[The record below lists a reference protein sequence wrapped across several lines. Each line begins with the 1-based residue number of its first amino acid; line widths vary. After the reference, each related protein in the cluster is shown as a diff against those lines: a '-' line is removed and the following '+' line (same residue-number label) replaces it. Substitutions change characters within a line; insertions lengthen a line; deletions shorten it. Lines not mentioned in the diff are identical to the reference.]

1 MVTAT
6 AAAIAALESDSES
19 GSRAGSAARRSAEG
33 LKFAQ
38 LQLVKAR
45 GPDEEWKIRRELLDT
60 AQRSPRRSLLRESET
75 PSRLVRMPHVHAE
88 SDGLMRR
95 TRARPESAVSFNPQD
110 QIFPVSPL
118 VSPIRGTRR
127 LHVRSGHAET
137 TKTTLPNDG
146 LRLEGRPEFSYPLS
160 ATGGGSLA
168 AFQRRPGM
176 QKPMTPRTRK
186 KRMREARIKAAEEE
200 MRQAEEV
207 YVRYTH
213 ISVYTYICTYIHVDI
228 DTYICMYVCMY
239 ILTYIRIYMYV
250 CTYTHV
256 YIGR

>member
-38 LQLVKAR
+38 LKLVKAR

-60 AQRSPRRSLLRESET
+60 AQRSPRRSLPRESET
-75 PSRLVRMPHVHAE
+75 PSRLVRMPHVHGE
-88 SDGLMRR
+88 SDGLVRR
-95 TRARPESAVSFNPQD
+95 SSAARARPESAVSFNPQD

-118 VSPIRGTRR
+118 ASPIRGTRR
-127 LHVRSGHAET
+127 LHVRPGHAET

-186 KRMREARIKAAEEE
+186 KRMREARIRAAEEE

-207 YVRYTH
+207 
-213 ISVYTYICTYIHVDI
+213 C
-228 DTYICMYVCMY
+228 VCACVW
-239 ILTYIRIYMYV
+239 RESKRARAR
-250 CTYTHV
+250 
-256 YIGR
+256 GREGETERVEEEMRQTE